1 MWTAARAHSASDCPE
16 GIDDL
21 RSLLFVATV
30 PTPEL
35 TVLMPVYNGERYLK
49 EAIESILGQTFSDF
63 EFLIID
69 DGSRDGTSALVRAY
83 GDERIRL
90 VENGRNLGLI
100 RTLNVGLQL
109 ARGRY
114 VARMDADDVSLP
126 QRLELQLRYLQKN
139 PHVSVVGTHY
149 RMIDENGLVLSTRKP
164 ESRDFLISFRMYVE
178 AYNPACHPAVMF
190 RTEEIRAQ
198 GGYDAGFP
206 NAEDA
211 ALWFRLNSLG
221 MRFATIPRILVLY
234 RTHTSQISQTHHPVQ
249 VDSHYRAYVES
260 VSRFLGEPI
269 PVEAGMRLSVARF
282 STDHIRD
289 PAQFE
294 EMLRLKRRIALRF
307 FEATRLGSRPM
318 VSCVA
323 YLWDSLLCLRGFPHA
338 PLGYVRRLSRYCTE
352 ILCQGLQT
360 HGRIRTAFWKGV
372 LLGAVGRVLLRK
384 GFERFERKPES
395 PPVLHA

>member
-1 MWTAARAHSASDCPE
+1 
-16 GIDDL
+16 
-21 RSLLFVATV
+21 VATV

-49 EAIESILGQTFSDF
+49 EAVESILGQTFSDF
-63 EFLIID
+63 EFLIVD
-69 DGSRDGTSALVRAY
+69 DGSQDGTSAIVRAY

-100 RTLNVGLQL
+100 RTLNAGLQL

-126 QRLELQLRYLQKN
+126 QRLELQWRYLQRN
-139 PHVSVVGTHY
+139 PHVSVVGTQY

-178 AYNPACHPAVMF
+178 AYNPVCHPAVMF

-198 GGYDAGFP
+198 GGYDASFP

-221 MRFATIPRILVLY
+221 VRFANIPRVLVLY
-234 RTHTSQISQTHHPVQ
+234 RTHTSQISQTHHPGQ
-249 VDSHYRAYVES
+249 VASHYRAYVES
-260 VSRFLGEPI
+260 VSRFLGAPV
-269 PVEAGMRLSVARF
+269 PVEEGMRLSVARF
-282 STDHIRD
+282 NTDHIRN
-289 PAQFE
+289 PAEFE

-307 FEATRLGSRPM
+307 FEATRLGRMPV
-318 VSCVA
+318 VSCVT

-338 PLGYVRRLSRYCTE
+338 PPGYFRRLSRYCAE

-360 HGRIRTAFWKGV
+360 RGRIRTAFWKGV
-372 LLGAVGRVLLRK
+372 LLASLVRVLLRK
-384 GFERFERKPES
+384 SFEKIEKRIQPS
-395 PPVLHA
+395 LAPHA